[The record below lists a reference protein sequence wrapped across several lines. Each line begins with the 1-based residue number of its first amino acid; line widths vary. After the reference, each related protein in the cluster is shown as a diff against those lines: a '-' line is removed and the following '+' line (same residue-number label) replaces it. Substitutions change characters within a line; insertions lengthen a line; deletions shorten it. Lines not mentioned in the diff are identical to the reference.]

1 MTRLSGRRF
10 RDNVIRKREMPG
22 DFNDFGEFVPGVTL
36 THNFK
41 ANVQPLS
48 LTDDIL
54 SEGARIMSQIKLYVP
69 IDESRPGETPL
80 RAAAT
85 TANPDTVIW
94 RANTYTVQES
104 WFWGDHV
111 RATAILVPA

>member
-1 MTRLSGRRF
+1 MRLSGRRF
-10 RDNVIRKREMPG
+10 PDSITRQREGPG
-22 DFNDFGEFVPGVTL
+22 HFNDHGEFVPGMTL
-36 THNFK
+36 VHAFK

-48 LTDDIL
+48 LTDDLL

-85 TANPDTVIW
+85 TANPDMVTW
-94 RANTYTVQES
+94 RSATYRVEES

-111 RATAILVPA
+111 RATATLVPA